1 MEFHSLI
8 HIRNN
13 ICSWLMRQ
21 SLMHE
26 SDLVGNED
34 RFETILDFF
43 FCHFQYKLL
52 IEVRLNVC
60 MESENSGTS
69 NIYSSF
75 RMALSIIILMMH
87 KLTTTTK
94 NPTECIFSIVTQRHF
109 A

>member
-34 RFETILDFF
+34 RFETILHFF
-43 FCHFQYKLL
+43 L
-52 IEVRLNVC
+52 
-60 MESENSGTS
+60 S
-69 NIYSSF
+69 
-75 RMALSIIILMMH
+75 LSIQITDRSKIEGLSG
-87 KLTTTTK
+87 K
-94 NPTECIFSIVTQRHF
+94 
-109 A
+109 